1 MRAPRRPGAPD
12 PVAEVP
18 LVPAALE
25 GGAAGP
31 PGAAEPSSGTGAPT
45 LRQQAV
51 RGVLWTSL
59 EKWSVRLGTF
69 AAFVLLGRL
78 LGPEEFGVV
87 ALAMVF
93 ITLLTVV
100 VDAGFTTY
108 LLQADRVDRAVT
120 STAFYISAVLGVVI
134 SGSLA
139 LSAGVF
145 AGLFDAPALAQVLPA
160 VAATVFV
167 AGLSSVPAAL
177 LSRELR
183 FRELALRQL
192 VATLSSVVV
201 AIALAFAGAGV
212 WALVA
217 QHLVRSVVALVVL
230 WSSSPFRPA
239 LVFSAA
245 EARRMV
251 RFGSSALL
259 GQLVVQVREQ
269 AEGMLVGALAG
280 VSALGYWSV
289 ARRFV
294 GVAVDLFSSVINV
307 VARPVFARVK
317 GDPARLGRAIGTSSS
332 AAALLL
338 APALGGIALV
348 SSFAVPLLFGDQWGP
363 AAAVAAVLALRSIA
377 ASLSEFQRSAF
388 LAVGRPGVDLVV
400 TLALLAGQAT
410 IILLVTSQGLV
421 VLAWWLAGWTAL
433 SWPVQA
439 LVLRRVAGV
448 RLAAY
453 AATSRVLLAA
463 VLGTAATAAVAR
475 WLLDDGG
482 FGASLLAGA
491 AGLVVY
497 AAVVVLLARPLLR
510 EMWAPVSARLP
521 RRGSRAGARPS

>member
-12 PVAEVP
+12 QEAGT
-18 LVPAALE
+18 LATSAAAQ

-31 PGAAEPSSGTGAPT
+31 PEPAEPTAGAAPPT
-45 LRQQAV
+45 LREQAM

-69 AAFVLLGRL
+69 AAFVILGRL

-108 LLQADRVDRAVT
+108 LLQADRVDRVVT
-120 STAFYISAVLGVVI
+120 STAFYISVALGVLI

-139 LSAGVF
+139 LSAGLL
-145 AGLFDAPALAQVLPA
+145 AGAFDAPALAQVLPA
-160 VAATVFV
+160 VAVTVFV

-201 AIALAFAGAGV
+201 AIALALAGAGV

-217 QHLVRSVVALVVL
+217 QHLVRSVVALVML
-230 WSSSPFRPA
+230 WSSTPFRPA
-239 LVFSAA
+239 LAFSRP
-245 EARRMV
+245 EARRMTS
-251 RFGSSALL
+251 FGSSALL

-269 AEGMLVGALAG
+269 AEGMLIGALAG
-280 VSALGYWSV
+280 VSALGYWAV

-317 GDPARLGRAIGTSSS
+317 GDPARLARAIGTSSA

-338 APALGGIALV
+338 APALGGVALV

-363 AAAVAAVLALRSIA
+363 AAAIASVLALRSIA

-388 LAVGRPGVDLVV
+388 LGVGRPGVDLVV
-400 TLALLAGQAT
+400 TLALVVGQAT
-410 IILLVTSQGLV
+410 IIVLVTSQGLV
-421 VLAWWLAGWTAL
+421 ALAWWLAAWTAL

-448 RLAAY
+448 PLATY

-463 VLGTAATAAVAR
+463 VLGVATTAGAW
-475 WLLDDGG
+475 WLLDDDG
-482 FGASLLAGA
+482 FVATLLAGA
-491 AGLVVY
+491 AGLAVY
-497 AAVVVLLARPLLR
+497 AAGVALLSRPLLR
-510 EMWAPVSARLP
+510 QMWAPVSARLRG
-521 RRGSRAGARPS
+521 RRSRAGAPTS

>member
-1 MRAPRRPGAPD
+1 
-12 PVAEVP
+12 
-18 LVPAALE
+18 
-25 GGAAGP
+25 
-31 PGAAEPSSGTGAPT
+31 
-45 LRQQAV
+45 
-51 RGVLWTSL
+51 
-59 EKWSVRLGTF
+59 
-69 AAFVLLGRL
+69 
-78 LGPEEFGVV
+78 
-87 ALAMVF
+87 
-93 ITLLTVV
+93 
-100 VDAGFTTY
+100 
-108 LLQADRVDRAVT
+108 
-120 STAFYISAVLGVVI
+120 
-134 SGSLA
+134 
-139 LSAGVF
+139 
-145 AGLFDAPALAQVLPA
+145 
-160 VAATVFV
+160 
-167 AGLSSVPAAL
+167 
-177 LSRELR
+177 
-183 FRELALRQL
+183 
-192 VATLSSVVV
+192 
-201 AIALAFAGAGV
+201 
-212 WALVA
+212 
-217 QHLVRSVVALVVL
+217 
-230 WSSSPFRPA
+230 
-239 LVFSAA
+239 
-245 EARRMV
+245 MV